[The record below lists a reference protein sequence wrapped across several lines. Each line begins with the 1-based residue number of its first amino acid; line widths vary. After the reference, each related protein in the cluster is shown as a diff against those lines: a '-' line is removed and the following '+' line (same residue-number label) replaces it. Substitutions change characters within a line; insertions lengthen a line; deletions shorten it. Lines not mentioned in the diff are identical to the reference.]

1 MNRLLLT
8 FALFIVSINFMG
20 AQSPNP
26 TVTRISSQ
34 EISECKT
41 PAGVAYNFVVACLNK
56 DKQRII
62 ALSTPEWQQ
71 LLRKDYASFIGQ
83 FSDPNYTKLYI
94 DSWLPVPS
102 GCEIAVLYV
111 QNENYSD
118 IAPGTLKKVYINVVP
133 SREIGN
139 TGFQDI
145 TRMFN
150 TNVKVMVQN
159 INGKWMASGFK

>member
-1 MNRLLLT
+1 MYRFLLT
-8 FALFIVSINFMG
+8 IILFVASFNLVG

-26 TVTRISSQ
+26 VVNRISAQ
-34 EISECKT
+34 EIAECKT
-41 PAGVAYNFVVACLNK
+41 PAAVAYNFVKACLNK

-71 LLRKDYASFIGQ
+71 LLREDYSSFIGQ
-83 FSDPNYTKLYI
+83 FSDPDEPKLYI
-94 DSWLPVPS
+94 DSWLPIPS
-102 GCEIAVLYV
+102 GCEIAVLFV
-111 QNENYSD
+111 QTENYSNV
-118 IAPGTLKKVYINVVP
+118 APGTLKKVYINVVP
-133 SREIGN
+133 SSEIGN

-150 TNVKVMVQN
+150 TNVKVMVEN